1 MSDLEVLYE
10 NLVKE
15 KNLDYDESQH
25 NALKVLNNLKTYIL
39 KSLSTKKIRT
49 LFGKLIFLKHFQ
61 QKSFFH
67 NGIYLYGGVGTGK
80 TMIMNLFF
88 QNLNITEKQRVHFH
102 EFMHDFHQK
111 TKKIRTKKNKDPI
124 KTICSEIAKDI
135 KVLCFDEFQ
144 IVDITDAMIVGR
156 LFDELIKKKVTIIT
170 TSNFKP
176 RELYGEGLNREL
188 FIPFIELIENKLKIL
203 EVDNKVDYRKKKL
216 IIESRFFLKNKKNE
230 LTRFDELWE
239 KLYEDNDNS
248 FVINYQSRELKLNKF
263 SNGICR
269 ISFKELCENP
279 LSTADYLN
287 LCNYVKVLFL
297 ENIPEISKS
306 QNDLARRFINLIDII
321 YEGKV
326 QLICLSSM
334 KIDDIY
340 NGTKLKKEFKRT
352 ISRLNEMQTN
362 DWIN

>member
-1 MSDLEVLYE
+1 MNFKS
-10 NLVKE
+10 
-15 KNLDYDESQH
+15 S
-25 NALKVLNNLKTYIL
+25 IL
-39 KSLSTKKIRT
+39 
-49 LFGKLIFLKHFQ
+49 Q
-61 QKSFFH
+61 
-67 NGIYLYGGVGTGK
+67 
-80 TMIMNLFF
+80 
-88 QNLNITEKQRVHFH
+88 
-102 EFMHDFHQK
+102 
-111 TKKIRTKKNKDPI
+111 
-124 KTICSEIAKDI
+124 
-135 KVLCFDEFQ
+135 
-144 IVDITDAMIVGR
+144 MIVGR

-216 IIESRFFLKNKKNE
+216 IIESRFFLKNKKDE

-239 KLYEDNDNS
+239 KLYEHNDS
-248 FVINYQSRELKLNKF
+248 IFVINYQSRELKLNKF

-279 LSTADYLN
+279 LGTADYLN

-326 QLICLSSM
+326 QLICLSYM

>member
-1 MSDLEVLYE
+1 MKAD
-10 NLVKE
+10 
-15 KNLDYDESQH
+15 
-25 NALKVLNNLKTYIL
+25 
-39 KSLSTKKIRT
+39 
-49 LFGKLIFLKHFQ
+49 
-61 QKSFFH
+61 
-67 NGIYLYGGVGTGK
+67 
-80 TMIMNLFF
+80 
-88 QNLNITEKQRVHFH
+88 
-102 EFMHDFHQK
+102 
-111 TKKIRTKKNKDPI
+111 
-124 KTICSEIAKDI
+124 
-135 KVLCFDEFQ
+135 
-144 IVDITDAMIVGR
+144 
-156 LFDELIKKKVTIIT
+156 
-170 TSNFKP
+170 
-176 RELYGEGLNREL
+176 
-188 FIPFIELIENKLKIL
+188 
-203 EVDNKVDYRKKKL
+203 
-216 IIESRFFLKNKKNE
+216 FLKNKKNQF
-230 LTRFDELWE
+230 TRFNELWE

-326 QLICLSSM
+326 QLICLSYM

-352 ISRLNEMQTN
+352 ISRLNEMQTIGL
-362 DWIN
+362 INFIHPLF